1 MVIPEELKQLKQ
13 WVCWKGVADSARP
26 GKIKKIP
33 VNARTGGN
41 AQSNNPDTWCDYET
55 ALAASKQFSG
65 IGLMFAGGYFGID
78 IDDAEQE
85 IKAFR
90 AGDNENLIAEF
101 IYSLESYAEYSQSGK
116 GIHIICKGSLPE
128 GGRRKGKVEMYSEG
142 RFFIMTGKPA
152 AEYANIADCT
162 EAIKPLHAKYIGT
175 NTPEEYHHIE
185 SVPMDLD
192 EQQLVELALKSKQGQ
207 AFQTL
212 LGGFWQ
218 GLYKSQSDADLAFC
232 NMLAFWCGR
241 DIGKMDRIFRSSGLM
256 REKWDR
262 PTGNSTY
269 GQITLNKAIVGCR
282 EVFTPN
288 CGIEDYG
295 LVIGEQ
301 EQKPVKLYSFDDTG
315 NAERFIDNYREIVR
329 HSYID
334 KCWYYYNGKK
344 WQRDFTGEIEK
355 LIDRQLGQLKQEAA
369 FYADDEAQEKAF
381 NKHVKYS
388 RSNKGKVALKKEVQ
402 HQVSIMPH
410 EFDCDIWQLNCQN
423 GVLDL
428 KRGSLAEH
436 GSGQFL
442 SKVSN
447 TEYSDKM
454 DCPQWR
460 AFLNQIFAN
469 DQELIHYIQKAIGYS
484 LTGSTQEQCMFSCV
498 GNGRNGKSTFLDT
511 ISDILGDYACNI
523 QPETLMVKPY
533 SGSANS
539 DIARLRGTRFVTT
552 VEPNEGNRLN
562 EGLIKQLTG
571 GDKVTARFQYGHE
584 FEYTPEFKI
593 WMGTNHKPII
603 RGTDLGIWRRMHL
616 IPFDVQ
622 IPENQVDKTLKYKL
636 KREYMAILNWMVEGC
651 LLWQREGLKLPKKV
665 KQAVNEYKSEMDVI
679 QTFLDEC
686 CEVTTIEYWT
696 GATELY
702 NVYVNWARIN
712 NEYIHSSKKFGA
724 ELTKKGIEKKRFRDG
739 NKYKIRVRKE
749 YQEYKLNFKY

>member
-1 MVIPEELKQLKQ
+1 
-13 WVCWKGVADSARP
+13 
-26 GKIKKIP
+26 
-33 VNARTGGN
+33 
-41 AQSNNPDTWCDYET
+41 
-55 ALAASKQFSG
+55 
-65 IGLMFAGGYFGID
+65 
-78 IDDAEQE
+78 
-85 IKAFR
+85 
-90 AGDNENLIAEF
+90 
-101 IYSLESYAEYSQSGK
+101 
-116 GIHIICKGSLPE
+116 
-128 GGRRKGKVEMYSEG
+128 
-142 RFFIMTGKPA
+142 
-152 AEYANIADCT
+152 
-162 EAIKPLHAKYIGT
+162 
-175 NTPEEYHHIE
+175 
-185 SVPMDLD
+185 
-192 EQQLVELALKSKQGQ
+192 
-207 AFQTL
+207 
-212 LGGFWQ
+212 
-218 GLYKSQSDADLAFC
+218 
-232 NMLAFWCGR
+232 
-241 DIGKMDRIFRSSGLM
+241 
-256 REKWDR
+256 
-262 PTGNSTY
+262 
-269 GQITLNKAIVGCR
+269 
-282 EVFTPN
+282 
-288 CGIEDYG
+288 
-295 LVIGEQ
+295 
-301 EQKPVKLYSFDDTG
+301 
-315 NAERFIDNYREIVR
+315 
-329 HSYID
+329 
-334 KCWYYYNGKK
+334 
-344 WQRDFTGEIEK
+344 
-355 LIDRQLGQLKQEAA
+355 
-369 FYADDEAQEKAF
+369 
-381 NKHVKYS
+381 
-388 RSNKGKVALKKEVQ
+388 
-402 HQVSIMPH
+402 
-410 EFDCDIWQLNCQN
+410 
-423 GVLDL
+423 
-428 KRGSLAEH
+428 
-436 GSGQFL
+436 
-442 SKVSN
+442 
-447 TEYSDKM
+447 
-454 DCPQWR
+454 
-460 AFLNQIFAN
+460 
-469 DQELIHYIQKAIGYS
+469 
-484 LTGSTQEQCMFSCV
+484 MFSCV

>member
-13 WVCWKGVADSARP
+13 WVCWKGITDPARP

-41 AQSNNPDTWCDYET
+41 AQSNNPETWCDYET
-55 ALAASKQFSG
+55 AVNASRNYSG
-65 IGLMFAGGYFGID
+65 IGFMFANGYFGID
-78 IDDAEQE
+78 IDDAEDE
-85 IKAFR
+85 IRRFR
-90 AGDNENLIAEF
+90 SGDNENIIAEF

-116 GIHIICKGSLPE
+116 GIHIICKGVLPD
-128 GGRRKGKVEMYSEG
+128 GGRRKGKVEMYQEG

-152 AEYANIADCT
+152 AEYAGIANCT

-175 NTPEEYHHIE
+175 NSPVGYHHTEMI
-185 SVPMDLD
+185 PLDFD
-192 EQQLVELALKSKQGQ
+192 EQQIIDIAQKSKQGQ

-212 LGGFWQ
+212 FNGFWQ

-241 DIGKMDRIFRSSGLM
+241 DLGKMDNIFRKSGLM

-262 PTGNSTY
+262 PTSGSTY
-269 GQITLNKAIVGCR
+269 GRITMNKAIADCR
-282 EVFTPN
+282 EVFTPG
-288 CGIEDYG
+288 CEMEEYS
-295 LVIGEQ
+295 LSIGQQ
-301 EQKPVKLYSFDDTG
+301 EEKPVKLYSFDDTG
-315 NAERFIDNYREIVR
+315 NAERFMDHYREIVR

-334 KCWYYYNGKK
+334 KCWYYYTGRK
-344 WQRDFTGEIEK
+344 WQRDFTGEVEK
-355 LIDRQLGQLKQEAA
+355 LIDQLLPELKREAE
-369 FYADDEAQEKAF
+369 FYAEDEEQEKAF
-381 NKHVKYS
+381 RKHIKYS

-402 HQVSIMPH
+402 HQASIMPH
-410 EFDCDIWQLNCQN
+410 HFDRDIWQLNCQN
-423 GVLDL
+423 GVLNL
-428 KRGSLAEH
+428 QNGSLMEH
-436 GSGQFL
+436 DSKQFL

-460 AFLNQIFAN
+460 AFLEQIFAG
-469 DQELIHYIQKAIGYS
+469 DQELIRYIQKAVGYS
-484 LTGSTQEQCMFSCV
+484 LSGSTREQCIFVCV

-523 QPETLMVKPY
+523 QPESLMVKSY
-533 SGSANS
+533 NGSANS
-539 DIARLRGTRFVTT
+539 DIARLKGARFVTT
-552 VEPNEGNRLN
+552 VEPNEGCRLN

-584 FEYTPEFKI
+584 FEFTPEFKI

-622 IPENQVDKTLKYKL
+622 IPDAQVDKALKFKL
-636 KREYMAILNWMVEGC
+636 KREYMAILNWMIEGC
-651 LLWQREGLKLPKKV
+651 LLWQREGLTMPDKV
-665 KQAVNEYKSEMDVI
+665 KAAVSEYKTEMDVV
-679 QTFLDEC
+679 QSFLDEC
-686 CEVTTIEYWT
+686 CEITPIEYWT

-712 NEYIHSSKKFGA
+712 NEHIHSSKKFGT
-724 ELTKKGIEKKRFRDG
+724 ELTKKGLEKERFREG
-739 NKYKIRVRKE
+739 NKYKVMIRKE